1 MRPAPPPTE
10 TLYEENRKPLTMQP
24 RLISILRCP
33 VTGEKL
39 ELEVVEERKREPAS
53 SVVLP
58 AAPREDEREILQGWL
73 VARSGHRY
81 PIVDGVP
88 RLLADMRLASPTG
101 PTASIGRPDAAL
113 SAEYRQT
120 VEHFRTQW
128 ENYADEDKVFGR
140 DVEASWQY
148 FRDTLCPP
156 TVPDEQLRGR
166 LVLDAGCGHGKYLDA
181 LSRRGVEIVGI
192 DITPEVGR
200 VYRKLSARPNVH
212 VVQANVLHPPFAPET
227 FAYVYSNGVIHHT
240 PDTRGAFRSI
250 AQLVRPGGHL
260 AVWLYPFRS
269 KAFDTVSQALRAVT
283 TRMPK
288 WLLRPLCYVP
298 VPMLSIPGWG
308 AYSKT
313 SLANA
318 SWRECAQVIYD
329 FFGPKYQTH
338 HTADEV
344 SGWYGEERFEAPWI
358 GPDPLSAAGRKSD
371 APR

>member
-1 MRPAPPPTE
+1 
-10 TLYEENRKPLTMQP
+10 MQP
-24 RLISILRCP
+24 RLVSILRCP
-33 VTGEKL
+33 VSGERL
-39 ELEVVEERKREPAS
+39 ALEVLEARDVPRGHAASGAPLEGPATPEVWS
-53 SVVLP
+53 
-58 AAPREDEREILQGWL
+58 GWL
-73 VARSGHRY
+73 VAERSGFRY

-88 RLLADMRLASPTG
+88 RLLADTRLAAPLG
-101 PTASIGRPDAAL
+101 PVESAARPDAAL

-128 ENYADEDKVFGR
+128 ENYADEEKVFGR
-140 DVEASWQY
+140 DVEGSWRY

-156 TVPDEQLRGR
+156 EFPDQALRGA

-181 LSRRGVEIVGI
+181 LSARGAEMVGI

-200 VYRKLSARPNVH
+200 VYRKLSGRPNVH
-212 VVQANVLHPPFAPET
+212 VVQANVLHPPFAPGV
-227 FAYVYSNGVIHHT
+227 FDYVYSNGVIHHT
-240 PDTRGAFRSI
+240 PDTRGGFRALSR
-250 AQLVRPGGHL
+250 LVRQGGHF

-269 KAFDTVSQALRAVT
+269 KVFDAVSQALRAVT

-288 WLLRPLCYVP
+288 WLLRPLCHVP
-298 VPMLSIPGWG
+298 VPLLSIPGWG

-313 SLANA
+313 SLRNA

-344 SGWYGEERFEAPWI
+344 TGWYRAEGFESPWI
-358 GPDPLSAAGRKSD
+358 GPDPLSAVGRRVAD
-371 APR
+371 PGRGVNGA